1 MIRKKD
7 LGRLERIGEG
17 AVGTVD
23 RVPTFTL
30 PGGVP
35 LAYKEV
41 RADLAPAQRQVALDA
56 MRRSV
61 DFRAALPPADQD
73 DLDAYTCWP
82 LAMVEDRGAPCGLV
96 MPLIPQDFFVTT
108 NPPGRPPETLVFDLS
123 WLSAK
128 DSQARNKGIDRSGV
142 QDVLVRIALLAQL
155 VYAVGRLHK
164 HGAVYGDLS
173 LKNAALAVGPPRV
186 RLLDC
191 DAAAGSADPTRVQ
204 FHSPFFMPPEN
215 ASKAQK
221 LQDDRTDVY
230 KLGLCIVRGL
240 QQGRG
245 ISQSRDPA
253 PLAAVLDTA
262 AVDAIARAVGDD
274 RAARPSAKELFAA
287 LERNLRSK
295 AAPPVLVSAS
305 LSRTAL
311 PRGTQVEVS
320 WISSGG
326 TEVRILGANGLS
338 ETLPDPGTPTGT
350 HVITPRASGAVV
362 VEIVNRHGS
371 VQALAGPVSLY
382 DLPPFSVD
390 LTRLPRPHVPAMPP
404 VPVPGV
410 LERLPA
416 VPVASTAG
424 HPVPRIELPS
434 LEPLADAT
442 RALRTTSSPIP
453 RLDAAVA
460 DAARTVSSTLLPT
473 DGPALAVAVADA
485 TARARTVLDHAW
497 QDLRDRAARQR
508 NATPRGPTAA
518 PPTAAR
524 PAGAHR
530 KGTP

>member
-1 MIRKKD
+1 MISKKD
-7 LGRLERIGEG
+7 LGRLARISVG
-17 AVGTVD
+17 AVGTVY

-41 RADLAPAQRQVALDA
+41 KADLTAAVRQEALDA

-61 DFRAALPPADQD
+61 DFRAALSPADQD
-73 DLDAYTCWP
+73 DLDAHTCWP
-82 LAMVEDRGAPCGLV
+82 MEMVEDRGSACGLV
-96 MPLIPQDFFVTT
+96 MPLIPHDFFVTT
-108 NPPGRPPETLVFDLS
+108 NPPSGSPDTLVFDLS

-128 DSQARNKGIDRSGV
+128 ASQAQLKGIDRSGV

-173 LKNAALAVGPPRV
+173 LKNAALAVNPPRV

-191 DAAAGSADPTRVQ
+191 DAAAGLNDPTRVQ

-245 ISQSRDPA
+245 ISQTKDPS
-253 PLAAVLDTA
+253 PLSAVLDAA
-262 AVDAIARAVGDD
+262 AVDAVTRAVGDD
-274 RAARPSAKELFAA
+274 RAARPSAKELFEA
-287 LERNLRSK
+287 LERNLQSK

-305 LSRTAL
+305 LDRTTL

-320 WISSGG
+320 WVSSGG
-326 TEVRILGANGLS
+326 TEVRILGANGLA
-338 ETLPDPGTPTGT
+338 ETLPDSGAPTGT
-350 HVITPRASGAVV
+350 HVVTPQGSGTIA

-371 VQALAGPVSLY
+371 AQVFAGSVSLY

-390 LTRLPRPHVPAMPP
+390 VTRLPRPLVPAMPQVA
-404 VPVPGV
+404 VPTV
-410 LERLPA
+410 LERLPI
-416 VPVASTAG
+416 VPEASTAG
-424 HPVPRIELPS
+424 HPVPRIEMPS
-434 LEPLADAT
+434 LEPIAEAT
-442 RALRTTSSPIP
+442 SALRVTASPMP
-453 RLDAAVA
+453 RLDNAVT
-460 DAARTVSSTLLPT
+460 DAARNVRSALLPT
-473 DGPALAVAVADA
+473 DGPALAAAVADA
-485 TARARTVLDHAW
+485 TAQARAVVDRAW
-497 QDLRDRAARQR
+497 QDLRDRASRQR
-508 NATPRGPTAA
+508 NATPR
-518 PPTAAR
+518 PPTTAQPTTAQ
-524 PAGAHR
+524 R
-530 KGTP
+530 KATR